1 MAFLFYITYLTWTPV
16 VFRVVLR
23 QLSIELLLFVPE
35 PGVMKHKGYLSGH
48 ELEQEH

>member
-23 QLSIELLLFVPE
+23 QLSIELFVPE
-35 PGVMKHKGYLSGH
+35 PGVMKHKGNLSGH
-48 ELEQEH
+48 VLEQEH